1 MKQQLRIG
9 IDIGTSMTR
18 VVACVDDGNGGL
30 PKIAASSAVETG
42 GMRHGYIT
50 NRDEVALSLKHALQ
64 EVEKELGTKI
74 KTAAIAIGGV
84 GISSEYAIGNS
95 VATRAD
101 GIISKFDIEKAIQDA
116 ETHIDLKNKAILQAF
131 PVLFKVDGREI
142 PARPEGINGI
152 KLEVKTLFITCY
164 QQHLDDLLAVAQEC
178 GIRITGFTAT
188 PLAAQKLLL
197 TDLQRNFGCT
207 LIDIGAETVSV
218 SVFENN
224 ILTSL
229 FVFGLGSLDITKDIA
244 LGLRVTPEEAESIK
258 LGTVSFQNA
267 PKKKLDEIIE
277 ARLSDIFELVD
288 KYFRK
293 IGRSGLLPAGAII
306 IGGGSR
312 MNLVETVAK
321 SMLRIPVKV
330 AHVDLPGT
338 KGPVKDNRLLVAYSI
353 ATSNDEPQQSSVST
367 GNSSGRRTTGR
378 ISVKS
383 AEGEGV
389 IDAIKAFFKQLIP

>member
-18 VVACVDDGNGGL
+18 VVACVDDGTSL
-30 PKIAASSAVETG
+30 PKIAASSSIETH

-50 NRDEVALSLKHALQ
+50 NRDEVAASLKQAVH
-64 EVEKELGTKI
+64 EVEKELGAKI

-84 GISSEYAIGNS
+84 GIASEYAVGTS
-95 VATRAD
+95 VASRAD
-101 GIISKFDIEKAIQDA
+101 GIISKLDIDKAIQDA
-116 ETHIDLKNKAILQAF
+116 ETHLDLKNKAILHAF
-131 PVLFKVDGREI
+131 PILFKVDGKEL

-152 KLEVKTLFITCY
+152 KLEVKTLFITCF
-164 QQHLDDLLAVAQEC
+164 QQHLDDLLAVAQES

-188 PLAAQKLLL
+188 PIAAQKLLL
-197 TDLQRNFGCT
+197 TDLQRNFGCAM
-207 LIDIGAETVSV
+207 IDIGAETVSV

-258 LGTVSFQNA
+258 LGTVSFQNT

-288 KYFRK
+288 KYFKK

-306 IGGGSR
+306 VGGGSR
-312 MNLVETVAK
+312 MQLVENVAK
-321 SMLRIPVKV
+321 QLLRIPVKV
-330 AHVDLPGT
+330 AHVDFPGT

-353 ATSNDEPQQSSVST
+353 AVGNDEPQ
-367 GNSSGRRTTGR
+367 SGPTSKRRTF
-378 ISVKS
+378 S
-383 AEGEGV
+383 AGSDGDGIVET
-389 IDAIKAFFKQLIP
+389 IKAFFKQLIP